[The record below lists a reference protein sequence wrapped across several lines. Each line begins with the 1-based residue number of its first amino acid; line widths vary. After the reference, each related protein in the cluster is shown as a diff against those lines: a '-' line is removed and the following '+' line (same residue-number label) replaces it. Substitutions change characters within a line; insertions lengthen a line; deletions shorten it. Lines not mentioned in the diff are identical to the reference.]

1 MSTTKK
7 ILYDK
12 IQEREVRHLYFFD
25 QYGDCY
31 IDTDPYNVN
40 MDGLVRARYVGDDH
54 PQYEVREIKIESDD
68 KKD

>member
-1 MSTTKK
+1 MAKTKK

-25 QYGDCY
+25 QHGDCY

-40 MDGLVRARYVGDDH
+40 MDGLFRVREVSLTH
-54 PQYEVREIKIESDD
+54 PQYEVREVEDGTES
-68 KKD
+68 